1 MCETQDS
8 TFDVIQRPPKIYLDT
23 NHLINIANV
32 RKRQE
37 RQLGR
42 SDEEYRRI
50 DEHIKSYCGLI
61 FNPVA
66 TMDWVGGKATSQS
79 ISEIAA
85 VIDSANLKYT
95 MPESDHFVY
104 TYEVLKQVRKRDPS
118 IQVPDLPPILQDISD
133 SCTIRSPL
141 SILANQVPGY
151 LEEHQNEKFREHGGL
166 PTKLDVLSAGEW
178 AKASSSQRQA
188 NSEDYNKR
196 IDDFKKQLA
205 YDIRNRDTYFRD
217 SKRYR
222 GDWIKRLLK
231 IDKILRAFNSGIDVD
246 SVLEEIDVRDCP
258 AVDLYWAVRERRMR
272 SGNPP
277 NDNDVDDYTYI
288 PVIPYA
294 NIVLMEGQLRE
305 FVLQADRSLESKVF
319 SNVSDALNALENG
332 WGIS

>member
-8 TFDVIQRPPKIYLDT
+8 TLDVIRRPPKIYLDT
-23 NHLINIANV
+23 NHLINITRV
-32 RKRQE
+32 RKCQGV
-37 RQLGR
+37 QLGQ
-42 SDEEYRRI
+42 SHEEYRRI
-50 DEHIKSYCGLI
+50 DECIKSYCGLI

-66 TMDWVGGKATSQS
+66 TMDWVGGRATLQD

-104 TYEVLKQVRKRDPS
+104 TYEVLEQCRKQDPS
-118 IQVPDLPPILQDISD
+118 IQVPDLPPILQNISD
-133 SCTIRSPL
+133 NNTIRSPFG
-141 SILANQVPGY
+141 ILVNQVQDYPCV
-151 LEEHQNEKFREHGGL
+151 ERNERIQEDGGL
-166 PTKLDVLSAGEW
+166 ATEEPVFTVQEW
-178 AKASSSQRQA
+178 AKGIFEQRKA
-188 NSEDYNKR
+188 NPQDYNKR
-196 IDDFKKQLA
+196 IDDFKNQLA

-217 SKRYR
+217 SKQYR
-222 GDWIKRLLK
+222 RDWIKRLLK